1 MQDFKKL
8 QTWQKAHLLA
18 IAVYKISSTFPGYEL
33 YGLTSQIRRS
43 CVSIPTNIAEGCG
56 KDGNTEFGRFL
67 QIAQGSASELE
78 YQLLLAND
86 LNYIN
91 QDDYK
96 NISKQVSEVRRML
109 NSFSQKLKTKN

>member
-1 MQDFKKL
+1 MQDFRKL

-18 IAVYKISSTFPGYEL
+18 IAVYKITSTFPGHEL
-33 YGLTSQIRRS
+33 YGLTSQVRRS
-43 CVSIPTNIAEGCG
+43 CISIPTNIAEGCG
-56 KDGNTEFGRFL
+56 RDGNAELGRFL

-91 QDDYK
+91 QEDYK
-96 NISKQVSEVRRML
+96 NLSKQVNEVRRML
-109 NSFSQKLKTKN
+109 NSFSQKLKTNS